1 MKEKPTKVRWG
12 LAFFFFIIGVIAY
25 MDRSNISII
34 AKPMMDDLGLD
45 KVQFGMLASLFSLG
59 YALVQIPAGLLA
71 EKFGPRKMVTFALI
85 WWSVFTGLTGLVK
98 SHGLLYAVRFLF
110 GVGEGP
116 MFPANAVFN
125 TNWFRRDEKARAS
138 SALLAGSYFGPVI
151 APIVTVYIYQYFGWQ
166 AVFYIFGLV
175 GIIIAGVWWVIA
187 RDYPEIHKLVNEKEK
202 EYILEGREIVNT
214 TKARAPW
221 NTFLKNYRFWAI
233 GLQYFV
239 VLYIITFFLVWLPTY
254 LLEDRGFS
262 LSKMGFAASLPWL
275 AILITVMTGGILSDY
290 LVRKGFSKQISRS
303 SLAISGL
310 IVFIISMYLAVMAVS
325 PYMNVLWLSLC
336 LGSLG
341 FTVVCSWASA
351 TDLGRNFSGSV
362 SGWMNLWGNLGAFV
376 SPLLCGWLAE
386 KFGWNITLG
395 VTVIPVFI
403 AAILWLF
410 VKPDTSLL
418 NSLEE

>member
-1 MKEKPTKVRWG
+1 M
-12 LAFFFFIIGVIAY
+12 
-25 MDRSNISII
+25 
-34 AKPMMDDLGLD
+34 
-45 KVQFGMLASLFSLG
+45 
-59 YALVQIPAGLLA
+59 
-71 EKFGPRKMVTFALI
+71 
-85 WWSVFTGLTGLVK
+85 
-98 SHGLLYAVRFLF
+98 
-110 GVGEGP
+110 
-116 MFPANAVFN
+116 
-125 TNWFRRDEKARAS
+125 
-138 SALLAGSYFGPVI
+138 
-151 APIVTVYIYQYFGWQ
+151 
-166 AVFYIFGLV
+166 
-175 GIIIAGVWWVIA
+175 
-187 RDYPEIHKLVNEKEK
+187 
-202 EYILEGREIVNT
+202 
-214 TKARAPW
+214 
-221 NTFLKNYRFWAI
+221 
-233 GLQYFV
+233 QYFV

-290 LVRKGFSKQISRS
+290 LVRKVFSKQISRS
-303 SLAISGL
+303 SLVISGL
-310 IVFIISMYLAVMAVS
+310 IVFIISMYFAVMTIS

-386 KFGWNITLG
+386 NFGWNITLG
-395 VTVIPVFI
+395 VTVNPVFI

-418 NSLEE
+418 NNIEEGIM

>member
-1 MKEKPTKVRWG
+1 MKKKPTKVRWG

-59 YALVQIPAGLLA
+59 YALMQIPAGLLA

-166 AVFYIFGLV
+166 SVFYIFGLI
-175 GIIIAGVWWVIA
+175 GIVIAGVWWIIG
-187 RDYPEIHKLVNEKEK
+187 RDYPEIHKLVNEQEK
-202 EYILEGREIVNT
+202 
-214 TKARAPW
+214 
-221 NTFLKNYRFWAI
+221 
-233 GLQYFV
+233 
-239 VLYIITFFLVWLPTY
+239 
-254 LLEDRGFS
+254 
-262 LSKMGFAASLPWL
+262 
-275 AILITVMTGGILSDY
+275 
-290 LVRKGFSKQISRS
+290 
-303 SLAISGL
+303 
-310 IVFIISMYLAVMAVS
+310 
-325 PYMNVLWLSLC
+325 
-336 LGSLG
+336 
-341 FTVVCSWASA
+341 
-351 TDLGRNFSGSV
+351 
-362 SGWMNLWGNLGAFV
+362 
-376 SPLLCGWLAE
+376 
-386 KFGWNITLG
+386 NIY
-395 VTVIPVFI
+395 
-403 AAILWLF
+403 
-410 VKPDTSLL
+410 
-418 NSLEE
+418 